1 MSIMVDG
8 IGLPRNGCIG
18 CYFRTAKYCGL
29 KESNDYVW
37 NYAEKGTRPDN
48 CPITEVIRCK
58 DCKYFSTD
66 FNGNNRCDLYM
77 DAYSPWA
84 ESQYSPSE
92 SDFCSKAERK
102 EE

>member
-37 NYAEKGTRPDN
+37 NYAEKGTRPDD
-48 CPITEVIRCK
+48 CPITELIRCK
-58 DCKYFSTD
+58 DCAHYQESYVGPFYE
-66 FNGNNRCDLYM
+66 CDLDDSYREEN
-77 DAYSPWA
+77 DY
-84 ESQYSPSE
+84 
-92 SDFCSKAERK
+92 CSNAKGK